1 MKRSINRSYKMRNSI
16 RRVMIGGVLQVLFV
30 ATVSFCIGQSFQL
43 GSDYYPEHFPIENVS
58 KDASL
63 MKAGG
68 LNIVRMGD
76 FAWFKMQPDSSTY
89 NLDWLVKTVDT
100 LGNHQIK
107 SLLCTPTAA
116 IPKWMFDQYPDIM
129 QVTETGQRK
138 PYGKRRH
145 ACLNNETYRNYSVKI
160 AEQLANTFANNNNV
174 EGFQIDNELMAEE
187 PYCYCET
194 CRLKFANW
202 LKAKYKT
209 IETLNNTW
217 GLNFWSENLTDFNQ
231 VFIPRKGDNPG
242 CFVDY
247 QEFYSDC
254 TIEYF
259 KLQRDAI
266 KKINPRFKVTQNI
279 CSSGFIYRLDLY
291 KLAQSC
297 DFLSLDNYPYTWT
310 LENEYAP
317 VDNFDFH
324 PAMASLAMSQIRGT
338 LKAPFWVTEQQ
349 ISRTAGKQRK
359 MVEPGKV
366 RLWCHQG
373 LAHGAESILF
383 FPYRSF
389 ENAHEQMMNGV
400 VDADNIPRR
409 RYEEVKQTA
418 AELTNIKTLLGT
430 AFPDAKAAILRD
442 FKCDWAFEDGRV
454 SADFRY
460 MRHIYSYYRAL
471 REQGITTDVVSPTD
485 NLDAYPLIIV
495 PAQLLV
501 TPELCAKLQQ
511 AAQKG
516 STVVITCMTGLRN
529 PSMKSFGRL
538 LNKDIESIA
547 GIEVQEQF
555 ALIKQETTSIAY
567 QGNAKEFTGSLWYD
581 VIKPTTA
588 SVLATYQSR
597 FLKGKPAVVS
607 NRVGKGMVYYIGT
620 VPSDSLIDTLMKDA
634 LANAD
639 ITTLAKAA
647 DKLVDITELK
657 KGTKRYVYAIN
668 FSDRDQLI
676 KLSKSMKDVLTHE
689 KLEGGIVV
697 KAMDFRVMEE

>member
-1 MKRSINRSYKMRNSI
+1 MTSRFCI
-16 RRVMIGGVLQVLFV
+16 LFISFILG
-30 ATVSFCIGQSFQL
+30 TSFCIGQSFQL

-76 FAWFKMQPDSSTY
+76 FAWFKMQPDSNTY
-89 NLDWLVKTVDT
+89 TLDWLVKAVDT
-100 LGNHQIK
+100 LGKHQIK
-107 SLLCTPTAA
+107 TLLCTPTAA

-160 AEQLANTFANNNNV
+160 AQQLATAFANNPNV

-202 LKAKYKT
+202 LKEKYKT
-209 IETLNNTW
+209 IETLNSTW
-217 GLNFWSENLTDFNQ
+217 GLTFWSENLTDFKQ
-231 VFIPRKGDNPG
+231 VFLPRKGDNPG

-266 KKINPRFKVTQNI
+266 KKINPRFKVTHNI
-279 CSSGFIYRLDLY
+279 CSSGFIYRLDMY

-317 VDNFDFH
+317 VDNFDYN
-324 PAMASLAMSQIRGT
+324 PAMASMALSQIRGT
-338 LKAPFWVTEQQ
+338 LHTPFWINEQQ

-359 MVEPGKV
+359 LIEPGMA

-383 FPYRSF
+383 FPYRTF
-389 ENAHEQMMNGV
+389 EYAHEQMMNGV
-400 VDADNIPRR
+400 VDADNISRR
-409 RYEEVKQTA
+409 RYEEVKQTSI
-418 AELTNIKTLLGT
+418 ELTKIKAILGN
-430 AFPDAKAAILRD
+430 AFPVAKAAILRD

-471 REQGITTDVVSPTD
+471 REQDITTDIISPTD
-485 NLDAYPLIIV
+485 KLDTYPLIIV
-495 PAQLLV
+495 PAQILV
-501 TPELCAKLQQ
+501 TPELCAKLKQ
-511 AAQKG
+511 AAEKG

-538 LNKDIESIA
+538 INKDIESLA
-547 GIEVQEQF
+547 GIEMQEQF
-555 ALIKQETTSIAY
+555 ALIKQENTKITYPNNPS
-567 QGNAKEFTGSLWYD
+567 NAEYTGSLWFD
-581 VIKPTTA
+581 DFKPLSTE
-588 SVLATYQSR
+588 VLATYNSR
-597 FLKGKPAVVS
+597 FLKDKPAVVK
-607 NRVGKGMVYYIGT
+607 NMIGKGSVYYIGT
-620 VPSDSLIDTLMKDA
+620 VPNDEMINA
-634 LANAD
+634 LTTDFISNAH
-639 ITTLAKAA
+639 ITPLAKSTN
-647 DKLVDITELK
+647 KLVDITELK
-657 KGTKRYVYAIN
+657 GTKRFVYAIN
-668 FSDRDQLI
+668 FSQEDQKI
-676 KLSKSMKDVLTHE
+676 ELSMPMKDVLTNKAE
-689 KLEGGIVV
+689 ASSII
-697 KAMDFRVMEE
+697 KAMDFKIFEVE

>member
-1 MKRSINRSYKMRNSI
+1 
-16 RRVMIGGVLQVLFV
+16 MITSRFCILFISFILG
-30 ATVSFCIGQSFQL
+30 TSFCIGQSFQL

-63 MKAGG
+63 MKTGG

-76 FAWFKMQPDSSTY
+76 FAWFKMQPDSNTY
-89 NLDWLVKTVDT
+89 TLDWLVKTVDT
-100 LGNHQIK
+100 LGKHQIK
-107 SLLCTPTAA
+107 TLLCTPTAA
-116 IPKWMFDQYPDIM
+116 IPKWMFDQYPEIM

-160 AEQLANTFANNNNV
+160 AQQLATAFANNPNV

-194 CRLKFANW
+194 CRLKFSNW
-202 LKAKYKT
+202 LKDKYKT
-209 IETLNNTW
+209 IENLNNTW
-217 GLNFWSENLTDFNQ
+217 GLTFWSENLTDFNQ
-231 VFIPRKGDNPG
+231 VFLPRKGDNPG

-247 QEFYSDC
+247 QAFYSDC

-266 KKINPRFKVTQNI
+266 KKVNPRFKVTHNI
-279 CSSGFIYRLDLY
+279 CSSGFIYRLDMY

-317 VDNFDFH
+317 VDNFDYH
-324 PAMASLAMSQIRGT
+324 PAMASMALSQIRGT
-338 LKAPFWVTEQQ
+338 LHTPFWINEQQ

-359 MVEPGKV
+359 MIEPGMA

-383 FPYRSF
+383 FPYRTF
-389 ENAHEQMMNGV
+389 EYAHEQMMNGV

-409 RYEEVKQTA
+409 RYEEVKKTSD
-418 AELTNIKTLLGT
+418 ELTKIKGIIGN
-430 AFPDAKAAILRD
+430 AFPTAKAAILRD

-471 REQGITTDVVSPTD
+471 REQDITTDIVSPTD
-485 NLDAYPLIIV
+485 NLSVYPLIIV
-495 PAQLLV
+495 PAQVLV
-501 TPELCAKLQQ
+501 TPQLCAKLKQ
-511 AAQKG
+511 AAEKG
-516 STVVITCMTGLRN
+516 STVVVTCMTGLRDTT
-529 PSMKSFGRL
+529 MKSFGRL
-538 LNKDIESIA
+538 INKDIESLA
-547 GIEVQEQF
+547 GIEMQEQF
-555 ALIKQETTSIAY
+555 ALIKQETTTIAY
-567 QGNAKEFTGSLWYD
+567 PEAGKAYTGSLWYD
-581 VIKPTTA
+581 VFKPTTA

-597 FLKGKPAVVS
+597 FLEGKPAVVR
-607 NRVGKGMVYYIGT
+607 NRVGKGMVYYVGT
-620 VPSDSLIDTLMKDA
+620 VPSDAMVDTLMSA
-634 LANAD
+634 VLINAAITPLAKATD
-639 ITTLAKAA
+639 KLVEITTLKR
-647 DKLVDITELK
+647 
-657 KGTKRYVYAIN
+657 GTISYVYAIN
-668 FSDRDQLI
+668 FTDKDQVLQ
-676 KLSKSMKDVLTHE
+676 LSLPMKDVLTNE
-689 KLEGGIVV
+689 KLEGKAFV
-697 KAMDFRVMEE
+697 KAMEFRVMEVQ

>member
-1 MKRSINRSYKMRNSI
+1 MTSRFCI
-16 RRVMIGGVLQVLFV
+16 LFISFILG
-30 ATVSFCIGQSFQL
+30 TSFCIGQSFQL

-58 KDASL
+58 KDVSL
-63 MKAGG
+63 MKSGG

-76 FAWFKMQPDSSTY
+76 FAWFKMQPDSNTY
-89 NLDWLVKTVDT
+89 NLDWLVKAVDT
-100 LGNHQIK
+100 LGKHQIK
-107 SLLCTPTAA
+107 TLLCTPTAA
-116 IPKWMFDQYPDIM
+116 IPKWMFDQYPEIM

-160 AEQLANTFANNNNV
+160 AQQLATAFANNPNV

-202 LKAKYKT
+202 LKEKYKT
-209 IETLNNTW
+209 IETLNSTW
-217 GLNFWSENLTDFNQ
+217 GLTFWSENLTDFKQ
-231 VFIPRKGDNPG
+231 VFLPRKGDNPG

-266 KKINPRFKVTQNI
+266 KKINPRFKVTHNI
-279 CSSGFIYRLDLY
+279 CSSGFIYRLDMY

-317 VDNFDFH
+317 VDNFDYH
-324 PAMASLAMSQIRGT
+324 PAMASMALSQIRGT
-338 LKAPFWVTEQQ
+338 LHTPFWINEQQ

-359 MVEPGKV
+359 MIEPGMA

-373 LAHGAESILF
+373 LAHGAESIPF
-383 FPYRSF
+383 FPYRTF
-389 ENAHEQMMNGV
+389 EYAHEQMMNGV

-409 RYEEVKQTA
+409 RYEEVKKTS
-418 AELTNIKTLLGT
+418 AELTKIKGIIGN
-430 AFPDAKAAILRD
+430 AFPTAKAAILRD
-442 FKCDWAFEDGRV
+442 FRCDWAFEDGRV

-471 REQGITTDVVSPTD
+471 REQDITTDIVSPTD
-485 NLDAYPLIIV
+485 KLDTYPLIIV
-495 PAQLLV
+495 PAQILV
-501 TPELCAKLQQ
+501 TPELCAKLKQ
-511 AAQKG
+511 AAEKG

-538 LNKDIESIA
+538 LNKDIESLA
-547 GIEVQEQF
+547 GIEMQEQF
-555 ALIKQETTSIAY
+555 ALIKQETTTIAY
-567 QGNAKEFTGSLWYD
+567 PEAGKAYTGSLWYD
-581 VIKPTTA
+581 VFKPTTA

-597 FLKGKPAVVS
+597 FLDGKPALVR
-607 NRVGKGMVYYIGT
+607 NRVGKGMVYYVGT
-620 VPSDSLIDTLMKDA
+620 VPSDAMVDTLMNEV
-634 LANAD
+634 LINAD
-639 ITTLAKAA
+639 IAPLAKAT
-647 DKLVDITELK
+647 DKLVEITTLK
-657 KGTKRYVYAIN
+657 RGTISYVYAIN
-668 FSDRDQLI
+668 FTDKDQALQ
-676 KLSKSMKDVLTHE
+676 LSLPMKDVLTNE
-689 KLEGGIVV
+689 KLEGKTVV
-697 KAMDFRVMEE
+697 KAMEFRVMEVQ

>member
-1 MKRSINRSYKMRNSI
+1 MSRFCS
-16 RRVMIGGVLQVLFV
+16 LFI
-30 ATVSFCIGQSFQL
+30 SFILVTSLSIGQSFQL
-43 GSDYYPEHFPIENVS
+43 GSDYYPEHFPSENVS

-89 NLDWLVKTVDT
+89 TLDWLVKTVDT
-100 LGNHQIK
+100 LGKYQIK
-107 SLLCTPTAA
+107 TLLCTPTAA

-145 ACLNNETYRNYSVKI
+145 ACLNNEVYRNYSVKI
-160 AEQLANTFANNNNV
+160 AEQLATAFANNPNV

-194 CRLKFANW
+194 CRLKFSNW
-202 LKAKYKT
+202 LKEKYKT

-217 GLNFWSENLTDFNQ
+217 GLTFWSENLTDFNQ
-231 VFIPRKGDNPG
+231 VFLPRKGDNPG

-266 KKINPRFKVTQNI
+266 KKINPRFKVTHNI
-279 CSSGFIYRLDLY
+279 CSSGFIYKLDMY

-317 VDNFDFH
+317 VDNFEFH
-324 PAMASLAMSQIRGT
+324 PAMASLALSQIRGT
-338 LKAPFWVTEQQ
+338 LNKPFWVTEQQ

-359 MVEPGKV
+359 LVEPGMA

-383 FPYRSF
+383 FPYRTF
-389 ENAHEQMMNGV
+389 EYAHEQMMNGII
-400 VDADNIPRR
+400 DADNVPRR
-409 RYEEVKQTA
+409 RYEEVKQTS
-418 AELTNIKTLLGT
+418 AELSKLKSILGN
-430 AFPDAKAAILRD
+430 AFPVAKAAVLRD
-442 FKCDWAFEDGRV
+442 FRCDWAFEDGRV

-460 MRHIYSYYRAL
+460 LRHIYSYYRAL
-471 REQGITTDVVSPTD
+471 REQDITTDIVSPTA
-485 NLDAYPLIIV
+485 NLDTYPLIIV
-495 PAQLLV
+495 PAQILV
-501 TPELCAKLQQ
+501 TPELCAKLKQ
-511 AAQKG
+511 AAEKG

-538 LNKDIESIA
+538 LNKDIESLA
-547 GIEVQEQF
+547 GIEMQEQF
-555 ALIKQETTSIAY
+555 ALIKQENTKIDYSGLNKDY
-567 QGNAKEFTGSLWYD
+567 TGSLWYD
-581 VIKPTTA
+581 DFKPLSTE
-588 SVLATYQSR
+588 VLATYNSR
-597 FLKGKPAVVS
+597 FLKGKPAMVK
-607 NRVGKGMVYYIGT
+607 NQVGKGTVYYIGT
-620 VPSDSLIDTLMKDA
+620 VPNDEMINQLVGDFIS
-634 LANAD
+634 NAH
-639 ITTLAKAA
+639 ITTLAKCSN
-647 DKLVDITELK
+647 KLVDITELK
-657 KGTKRYVYAIN
+657 GKQRFIYAIN
-668 FSDRDQLI
+668 FSQEDQKIELT
-676 KLSKSMKDVLTHE
+676 LPMKDVLTNKNE
-689 KLEGGIVV
+689 APTVV
-697 KAMDFRVMEE
+697 KAMDFKVLEVQ

>member
-1 MKRSINRSYKMRNSI
+1 
-16 RRVMIGGVLQVLFV
+16 MITSRFCILFISFILG
-30 ATVSFCIGQSFQL
+30 TSFCIGQSFQL

-76 FAWFKMQPDSSTY
+76 FAWFKMQPDSNTY
-89 NLDWLVKTVDT
+89 TLDWLVKTVDT
-100 LGNHQIK
+100 LGKHQIK
-107 SLLCTPTAA
+107 TLLCTPTAA

-138 PYGKRRH
+138 SYGKRRH

-160 AEQLANTFANNNNV
+160 AQQLATAFANNPNV

-202 LKAKYKT
+202 LKEKYKT
-209 IETLNNTW
+209 LENLNNTW
-217 GLNFWSENLTDFNQ
+217 GLTFWSENLTDFKQ
-231 VFIPRKGDNPG
+231 VFLPRKGDNPG

-266 KKINPRFKVTQNI
+266 KKINPRFKVTHNI
-279 CSSGFIYRLDLY
+279 CSSGFIYKLDMY

-317 VDNFDFH
+317 VDNFDYH
-324 PAMASLAMSQIRGT
+324 PAMASMALSQIRGT
-338 LKAPFWVTEQQ
+338 LHTPFWINEQQ

-359 MVEPGKV
+359 MIEPGMA

-383 FPYRSF
+383 FPYRTF
-389 ENAHEQMMNGV
+389 KYAHEQMMNGV
-400 VDADNIPRR
+400 LDADNIPRR
-409 RYEEVKQTA
+409 RYGEVKQTSD
-418 AELTNIKTLLGT
+418 ELTKIKGILGN
-430 AFPDAKAAILRD
+430 AFPTAKAAIIRD

-471 REQGITTDVVSPTD
+471 REQDITTDIVSPTD
-485 NLDAYPLIIV
+485 KLDTYPLIIV
-495 PAQLLV
+495 PAQILV
-501 TPELCAKLQQ
+501 TPELCAKLKQ
-511 AAQKG
+511 AAEKG

-538 LNKDIESIA
+538 INKDIESLA
-547 GIEVQEQF
+547 GIEMQEQF
-555 ALIKQETTSIAY
+555 ALIKQETTTIAY
-567 QGNAKEFTGSLWYD
+567 PEAGKAYTGSLWYD
-581 VIKPTTA
+581 VFKPTTA

-597 FLKGKPAVVS
+597 FLEGKPAVVR
-607 NRVGKGMVYYIGT
+607 NRVGKGMVYYVGT
-620 VPSDSLIDTLMKDA
+620 VPSDAMVDTLMSEVLINA
-634 LANAD
+634 AITPLAKATD
-639 ITTLAKAA
+639 KLVEITTLKR
-647 DKLVDITELK
+647 
-657 KGTKRYVYAIN
+657 GTISYVYAIN
-668 FSDRDQLI
+668 FTDKDQALQ
-676 KLSKSMKDVLTHE
+676 LSLPMKDVLTNE
-689 KLEGGIVV
+689 KLEGKTVV
-697 KAMDFRVMEE
+697 KAMEFRVMEVQ

>member
-1 MKRSINRSYKMRNSI
+1 MTSRFCS
-16 RRVMIGGVLQVLFV
+16 LFITFILV
-30 ATVSFCIGQSFQL
+30 TSFCIGQSFQL

-63 MKAGG
+63 MKTGG

-76 FAWFKMQPDSSTY
+76 FAWFKMQPDSNTY
-89 NLDWLVKTVDT
+89 TLDWLVKTVDT
-100 LGNHQIK
+100 LGKHQIK
-107 SLLCTPTAA
+107 TLLCTPTAA

-138 PYGKRRH
+138 SYGKRRH

-160 AEQLANTFANNNNV
+160 AQQLATAFANNPNV

-202 LKAKYKT
+202 LKEKYKT
-209 IETLNNTW
+209 LENLNNTW
-217 GLNFWSENLTDFNQ
+217 GLTFWSENLTDFKQ
-231 VFIPRKGDNPG
+231 VFLPRKGDNPG

-266 KKINPRFKVTQNI
+266 KKINPRFKVTHNI
-279 CSSGFIYRLDLY
+279 CSSGFIYKLDMY

-317 VDNFDFH
+317 VDNFDYH
-324 PAMASLAMSQIRGT
+324 PAMASMALSQIRGT
-338 LKAPFWVTEQQ
+338 LHTPFWINEQQ

-359 MVEPGKV
+359 MIEPGMA

-383 FPYRSF
+383 FPYRTF
-389 ENAHEQMMNGV
+389 KYAHEQMMNGV
-400 VDADNIPRR
+400 LDADNIPRR
-409 RYEEVKQTA
+409 RYGEVKQTSD
-418 AELTNIKTLLGT
+418 ELTKIKGILGN
-430 AFPDAKAAILRD
+430 AFPTAKAAIIRD

-471 REQGITTDVVSPTD
+471 REQDITTDIVSPTD
-485 NLDAYPLIIV
+485 KLDTYPLIIV
-495 PAQLLV
+495 PAQILV
-501 TPELCAKLQQ
+501 TPELCAKLKQ
-511 AAQKG
+511 AAEKG

-538 LNKDIESIA
+538 INKDIESLA
-547 GIEVQEQF
+547 GIEMQEQF
-555 ALIKQETTSIAY
+555 ALIKQETTTIAY
-567 QGNAKEFTGSLWYD
+567 PEAGKAYTGSLWYD
-581 VIKPTTA
+581 VFKPTTA

-597 FLKGKPAVVS
+597 FLEGKPAVVR
-607 NRVGKGMVYYIGT
+607 NRVGKGMVYYVGT
-620 VPSDSLIDTLMKDA
+620 VPSDAMVDTLMSA
-634 LANAD
+634 VLINAAITPLAKATD
-639 ITTLAKAA
+639 KLVEITTLKR
-647 DKLVDITELK
+647 
-657 KGTKRYVYAIN
+657 GTISYVYAIN
-668 FSDRDQLI
+668 FTDKDQALQ
-676 KLSKSMKDVLTHE
+676 LSLPMKDVLTNE
-689 KLEGGIVV
+689 KLEGKTVV
-697 KAMDFRVMEE
+697 KAMEFRVMEVQ

>member
-1 MKRSINRSYKMRNSI
+1 
-16 RRVMIGGVLQVLFV
+16 MITSRFCILFISFILG
-30 ATVSFCIGQSFQL
+30 TSFCIGQSFQL

-63 MKAGG
+63 MKTGG

-76 FAWFKMQPDSSTY
+76 FAWFKMQPDSNTY
-89 NLDWLVKTVDT
+89 TLDWLVKTVDT
-100 LGNHQIK
+100 LGKHQIK
-107 SLLCTPTAA
+107 TLLCTPTAA

-138 PYGKRRH
+138 SYGKRRH

-160 AEQLANTFANNNNV
+160 AQQLATAFANNPNV

-194 CRLKFANW
+194 CRLKFSNW
-202 LKAKYKT
+202 LKDKYKT
-209 IETLNNTW
+209 IENLNNTW
-217 GLNFWSENLTDFNQ
+217 GLTFWSENLTDFNQ
-231 VFIPRKGDNPG
+231 VFLPRKGDNPG

-247 QEFYSDC
+247 QAFYSDC

-266 KKINPRFKVTQNI
+266 KKVNPRFKVTHNI
-279 CSSGFIYRLDLY
+279 CSSGFIYRLDMY

-317 VDNFDFH
+317 VDNFDYH
-324 PAMASLAMSQIRGT
+324 PAMASMALSQIRGT
-338 LKAPFWVTEQQ
+338 LHTPFWINEQQ

-359 MVEPGKV
+359 MIEPGMA

-383 FPYRSF
+383 FPYRTF
-389 ENAHEQMMNGV
+389 EYAHEQMMNGV

-409 RYEEVKQTA
+409 RYEEVKKTSD
-418 AELTNIKTLLGT
+418 ELTKIKGIIGN
-430 AFPDAKAAILRD
+430 AFPTAKAAILRD

-471 REQGITTDVVSPTD
+471 REQDITTDIVSPTD
-485 NLDAYPLIIV
+485 NLSVYPLIIV
-495 PAQLLV
+495 PAQVLV
-501 TPELCAKLQQ
+501 TPQLCAKLKQ
-511 AAQKG
+511 AAEKG
-516 STVVITCMTGLRN
+516 STVVVTCMTGLRDTT
-529 PSMKSFGRL
+529 MKSFGRL
-538 LNKDIESIA
+538 INKDIESLA
-547 GIEVQEQF
+547 GIEMQEQF
-555 ALIKQETTSIAY
+555 ALIKQETTTIVYPKAGKAY
-567 QGNAKEFTGSLWYD
+567 TGSLWYD
-581 VIKPTTA
+581 VFKPTTA

-597 FLKGKPAVVS
+597 FLKGKPAVVR
-607 NRVGKGMVYYIGT
+607 NRVGKGMVYYVGT
-620 VPSDSLIDTLMKDA
+620 VPSDAMVDTLMNEVLINA
-634 LANAD
+634 TIAPLAKATD
-639 ITTLAKAA
+639 KLVEITTLKR
-647 DKLVDITELK
+647 
-657 KGTKRYVYAIN
+657 GTISYVYAIN
-668 FSDRDQLI
+668 FTDKDQALQ
-676 KLSKSMKDVLTHE
+676 LSLPMKDVLTNE
-689 KLEGGIVV
+689 KLEGKAFV
-697 KAMDFRVMEE
+697 KAMEFRVMEVQ

>member
-1 MKRSINRSYKMRNSI
+1 
-16 RRVMIGGVLQVLFV
+16 MITSRFCILFISFILG
-30 ATVSFCIGQSFQL
+30 TSFCIGQSFQL

-76 FAWFKMQPDSSTY
+76 FAWFKMQPDSNTY
-89 NLDWLVKTVDT
+89 TLDWLVKTVDT
-100 LGNHQIK
+100 LGKHQIK
-107 SLLCTPTAA
+107 TLLCTPTAA

-138 PYGKRRH
+138 SYGKRRH

-160 AEQLANTFANNNNV
+160 AQQLATAFANNPNV

-194 CRLKFANW
+194 CRLKFSNW
-202 LKAKYKT
+202 LKDKYKT
-209 IETLNNTW
+209 IENLNNTW
-217 GLNFWSENLTDFNQ
+217 GLTFWSENLTDFNQ
-231 VFIPRKGDNPG
+231 VFLPRKGDNPG

-247 QEFYSDC
+247 QAFYSDC

-266 KKINPRFKVTQNI
+266 KKVNPRFKVTHNI
-279 CSSGFIYRLDLY
+279 CSSGFIYRLDMY

-317 VDNFDFH
+317 VDNFDYH
-324 PAMASLAMSQIRGT
+324 PAMASMALSQIRGT
-338 LKAPFWVTEQQ
+338 LHTPFWINEQQ

-359 MVEPGKV
+359 MIEPGMA

-383 FPYRSF
+383 FPYRTF
-389 ENAHEQMMNGV
+389 EYAHEQMMNGV

-409 RYEEVKQTA
+409 RYEEVKKTSD
-418 AELTNIKTLLGT
+418 ELTKIKGIIGN
-430 AFPDAKAAILRD
+430 AFPTAKAAILRD

-471 REQGITTDVVSPTD
+471 REQDITTDIVSPTD
-485 NLDAYPLIIV
+485 NLSVYPLIIV
-495 PAQLLV
+495 PAQVLV
-501 TPELCAKLQQ
+501 TPQLCAKLKQ
-511 AAQKG
+511 AAEKG
-516 STVVITCMTGLRN
+516 STVVVTCMTGLRDTT
-529 PSMKSFGRL
+529 MKSFGRL
-538 LNKDIESIA
+538 INKDIESLA
-547 GIEVQEQF
+547 GIEMQEQF
-555 ALIKQETTSIAY
+555 ALIKQETTTIVYPKAGKAY
-567 QGNAKEFTGSLWYD
+567 TGSLWYD
-581 VIKPTTA
+581 VFKPTTA

-597 FLKGKPAVVS
+597 FLKGKPAVVR
-607 NRVGKGMVYYIGT
+607 NRVGKGMVYYVGT
-620 VPSDSLIDTLMKDA
+620 VPSDAMVDTLMNEVLINA
-634 LANAD
+634 TIAPLAKATD
-639 ITTLAKAA
+639 KLVEITTLKR
-647 DKLVDITELK
+647 
-657 KGTKRYVYAIN
+657 GTISYVYAIN
-668 FSDRDQLI
+668 FTDKDQVLQ
-676 KLSKSMKDVLTHE
+676 LSLPMKDVLTNE
-689 KLEGGIVV
+689 KLEGKAFV
-697 KAMDFRVMEE
+697 KAMEFRVMEVQ

>member
-1 MKRSINRSYKMRNSI
+1 MTSRFCI
-16 RRVMIGGVLQVLFV
+16 LFISFILG
-30 ATVSFCIGQSFQL
+30 TSFCIGQSFQL

-58 KDASL
+58 KDVSL

-76 FAWFKMQPDSSTY
+76 FAWFKMQPDSNTY
-89 NLDWLVKTVDT
+89 NLDWLVKAVDT
-100 LGNHQIK
+100 LGKHQIK
-107 SLLCTPTAA
+107 TLLCTPTAA
-116 IPKWMFDQYPDIM
+116 IPKWMFDQYPEIM

-160 AEQLANTFANNNNV
+160 AQQLATAFANNPNV

-187 PYCYCET
+187 HYCYCET

-202 LKAKYKT
+202 LKEKYKT
-209 IETLNNTW
+209 IETLNSTW
-217 GLNFWSENLTDFNQ
+217 GLTFWSENLTDFKQ
-231 VFIPRKGDNPG
+231 VFLPRKGDNPG

-266 KKINPRFKVTQNI
+266 KKINPRFKVTHNI
-279 CSSGFIYRLDLY
+279 CSSGFIYRLDMY

-317 VDNFDFH
+317 VDNFDYH
-324 PAMASLAMSQIRGT
+324 PAMASMALSQIRGT
-338 LKAPFWVTEQQ
+338 LHTPFWINEQQ

-359 MVEPGKV
+359 MIEPGMA

-383 FPYRSF
+383 FPYRTF
-389 ENAHEQMMNGV
+389 EYAHEQMMNGV

-409 RYEEVKQTA
+409 RYEEVKKTS
-418 AELTNIKTLLGT
+418 AELTKIKGIIGN
-430 AFPDAKAAILRD
+430 AFPTAKAAILRD
-442 FKCDWAFEDGRV
+442 FRCDWAFEDGRV

-471 REQGITTDVVSPTD
+471 REQDITTDIVSPTD
-485 NLDAYPLIIV
+485 KLDTYPLIIV
-495 PAQLLV
+495 PAQILV
-501 TPELCAKLQQ
+501 TPELCAKLKQ
-511 AAQKG
+511 AAEKG

-538 LNKDIESIA
+538 LNKDIESLA
-547 GIEVQEQF
+547 GIEMQEQF
-555 ALIKQETTSIAY
+555 ALIKQETTTIAY
-567 QGNAKEFTGSLWYD
+567 PEAGKAYTGSLWYD
-581 VIKPTTA
+581 VFKPTTA

-597 FLKGKPAVVS
+597 FLDGKPALVR
-607 NRVGKGMVYYIGT
+607 NRVGKGMVYYVGT
-620 VPSDSLIDTLMKDA
+620 VPSDAMVDTLMNEV
-634 LANAD
+634 LINAD
-639 ITTLAKAA
+639 IAPLAKAT
-647 DKLVDITELK
+647 DKLVEITTLK
-657 KGTKRYVYAIN
+657 RGTISYVYAIN
-668 FSDRDQLI
+668 FTDKDQALQ
-676 KLSKSMKDVLTHE
+676 LSLPMKDVLTNE
-689 KLEGGIVV
+689 KLEGKTVV
-697 KAMDFRVMEE
+697 KAMEFRVMEVQ

>member
-1 MKRSINRSYKMRNSI
+1 MTSRFCI
-16 RRVMIGGVLQVLFV
+16 LFISFILG
-30 ATVSFCIGQSFQL
+30 TSFCIGQSFQL

-58 KDASL
+58 KDVSL

-76 FAWFKMQPDSSTY
+76 FAWFKMQPDSNTY
-89 NLDWLVKTVDT
+89 NLDWLVKAVDT
-100 LGNHQIK
+100 LGKHQIK
-107 SLLCTPTAA
+107 TLLCTPTAA
-116 IPKWMFDQYPDIM
+116 IPKWMFDQYPEIM

-160 AEQLANTFANNNNV
+160 AQQLATAFANNPNV

-202 LKAKYKT
+202 LKEKYKT
-209 IETLNNTW
+209 IETLNSTW
-217 GLNFWSENLTDFNQ
+217 GLTFWSENLTDFKQ
-231 VFIPRKGDNPG
+231 VFLPRKGDNPG

-266 KKINPRFKVTQNI
+266 KKINPRFKVTHNI
-279 CSSGFIYRLDLY
+279 CSSGFIYRLDMY

-317 VDNFDFH
+317 VDNFDYH
-324 PAMASLAMSQIRGT
+324 PAMASMALSQIRGT
-338 LKAPFWVTEQQ
+338 LHTPFWINEQQ

-359 MVEPGKV
+359 MIEPGMA

-383 FPYRSF
+383 FPYRTF
-389 ENAHEQMMNGV
+389 EYAHEQMMNGV

-409 RYEEVKQTA
+409 RYEEVKKTS
-418 AELTNIKTLLGT
+418 AELTKIKGIIGN
-430 AFPDAKAAILRD
+430 AFPTAKAAILRD
-442 FKCDWAFEDGRV
+442 FRCDWAFEDGRV

-471 REQGITTDVVSPTD
+471 REQDITTDIVSPTD
-485 NLDAYPLIIV
+485 KLDTYPLIIV
-495 PAQLLV
+495 PAQILV
-501 TPELCAKLQQ
+501 TPELCAKLKQ
-511 AAQKG
+511 AAEKG

-538 LNKDIESIA
+538 LNKDIESLA
-547 GIEVQEQF
+547 GIEMQEQF
-555 ALIKQETTSIAY
+555 ALIKQETTTIAY
-567 QGNAKEFTGSLWYD
+567 PEAGKAYTGSLWYD
-581 VIKPTTA
+581 VFKPTTA

-597 FLKGKPAVVS
+597 FLDGKPALVR
-607 NRVGKGMVYYIGT
+607 NRVGKGMVYYVGT
-620 VPSDSLIDTLMKDA
+620 VPSDAMVDTLMNEV
-634 LANAD
+634 LINAD
-639 ITTLAKAA
+639 IAPLAKAT
-647 DKLVDITELK
+647 DKLVEITTLK
-657 KGTKRYVYAIN
+657 RGTISYVYAIN
-668 FSDRDQLI
+668 FTDKDQALQ
-676 KLSKSMKDVLTHE
+676 LSLPMKDVLTNE
-689 KLEGGIVV
+689 KLEGKTVV
-697 KAMDFRVMEE
+697 KAMEFRVMEVQ

>member
-1 MKRSINRSYKMRNSI
+1 MTSRFCI
-16 RRVMIGGVLQVLFV
+16 LFISFILG
-30 ATVSFCIGQSFQL
+30 TSFCIGQSFQL

-76 FAWFKMQPDSSTY
+76 FAWFKMQPDSNTY
-89 NLDWLVKTVDT
+89 TLDWLVKTVDT
-100 LGNHQIK
+100 LGKHQIK
-107 SLLCTPTAA
+107 TLLCTPTAA

-160 AEQLANTFANNNNV
+160 AQQLATAFANNPNV

-202 LKAKYKT
+202 LKEKYKT
-209 IETLNNTW
+209 IETLNSTW
-217 GLNFWSENLTDFNQ
+217 GLTFWSENLTDFKQ
-231 VFIPRKGDNPG
+231 VFLPRKGDNPG

-266 KKINPRFKVTQNI
+266 KQINPRFKITHNI
-279 CSSGFIYRLDLY
+279 CSSGFIYRLNMY

-317 VDNFDFH
+317 VDNFDYH
-324 PAMASLAMSQIRGT
+324 PAMASMALSQIRGT
-338 LKAPFWVTEQQ
+338 LHTPFWINEQQ

-359 MVEPGKV
+359 MIEPGMA

-383 FPYRSF
+383 FPYRTF
-389 ENAHEQMMNGV
+389 EYAHEQMMNGI
-400 VDADNIPRR
+400 VDADNIPKR
-409 RYEEVKQTA
+409 RYEEVKKTS
-418 AELTNIKTLLGT
+418 AELTKIKGIIGN
-430 AFPDAKAAILRD
+430 AFPTAKAAIIRD

-471 REQGITTDVVSPTD
+471 REQDITTDIVSPTD
-485 NLDAYPLIIV
+485 KLDTYPLIIV
-495 PAQLLV
+495 PAQILV
-501 TPELCAKLQQ
+501 TPQLCAKLKQ
-511 AAQKG
+511 AAEKG
-516 STVVITCMTGLRN
+516 STVVVTCMTGLRDTT
-529 PSMKSFGRL
+529 MKSFGRL
-538 LNKDIESIA
+538 INKDIESLA
-547 GIEVQEQF
+547 GIEMQEQF
-555 ALIKQETTSIAY
+555 ALIKQETTTIAY
-567 QGNAKEFTGSLWYD
+567 PEAGKAYTGSLWYD
-581 VIKPTTA
+581 VFKPTTA

-597 FLKGKPAVVS
+597 FLEGKPAVVR
-607 NRVGKGMVYYIGT
+607 NRVGKGMVYYVGT
-620 VPSDSLIDTLMKDA
+620 VPSDAMVDTLMSA
-634 LANAD
+634 VLINAAIAPLAKATD
-639 ITTLAKAA
+639 KLVEITTLKR
-647 DKLVDITELK
+647 
-657 KGTKRYVYAIN
+657 GTISYVYAIN
-668 FSDRDQLI
+668 FTDKDQALQ
-676 KLSKSMKDVLTHE
+676 LSLPMKDVLTNE
-689 KLEGGIVV
+689 KLEGKTVV
-697 KAMDFRVMEE
+697 KAMEFRVMEVQ

>member
-1 MKRSINRSYKMRNSI
+1 
-16 RRVMIGGVLQVLFV
+16 
-30 ATVSFCIGQSFQL
+30 
-43 GSDYYPEHFPIENVS
+43 
-58 KDASL
+58 
-63 MKAGG
+63 
-68 LNIVRMGD
+68 MGD
-76 FAWFKMQPDSSTY
+76 FAWFKMQPDSNTY
-89 NLDWLVKTVDT
+89 TLDWLVKTVDT
-100 LGNHQIK
+100 LGKHQIK
-107 SLLCTPTAA
+107 TLLCTPTAA

-138 PYGKRRH
+138 SYGKRRH

-160 AEQLANTFANNNNV
+160 AQQLATAFANNPNV

-202 LKAKYKT
+202 LKEKYKT
-209 IETLNNTW
+209 LENLNNTW
-217 GLNFWSENLTDFNQ
+217 GLTFWSENLTDFKQ
-231 VFIPRKGDNPG
+231 VFLPRKGDNPG

-266 KKINPRFKVTQNI
+266 KKINPRFKVTHNI
-279 CSSGFIYRLDLY
+279 CSSGFIYKLDMY

-317 VDNFDFH
+317 VDNFDYH
-324 PAMASLAMSQIRGT
+324 PAMASMALSQIRGT
-338 LKAPFWVTEQQ
+338 LHTPFWINEQQ

-359 MVEPGKV
+359 MIEPGMA

-383 FPYRSF
+383 FPYRTF
-389 ENAHEQMMNGV
+389 KYAHEQMMNGV
-400 VDADNIPRR
+400 LDADNIPRR
-409 RYEEVKQTA
+409 RYGEVKQTSD
-418 AELTNIKTLLGT
+418 ELTKIKGILGN
-430 AFPDAKAAILRD
+430 AFPTAKAAIIRD

-471 REQGITTDVVSPTD
+471 REQDITTDIVSPTD
-485 NLDAYPLIIV
+485 KLDTYPLIIV
-495 PAQLLV
+495 PAQILV
-501 TPELCAKLQQ
+501 TPELCAKLKQ
-511 AAQKG
+511 AAEKG

-538 LNKDIESIA
+538 INKDIESLA
-547 GIEVQEQF
+547 GIEMQEQF
-555 ALIKQETTSIAY
+555 ALIKQETTTIAY
-567 QGNAKEFTGSLWYD
+567 PEAGKAYTGSLWYD
-581 VIKPTTA
+581 VFKPTTA

-597 FLKGKPAVVS
+597 FLEGKPAVVR
-607 NRVGKGMVYYIGT
+607 NRVGKGMVYYVGT
-620 VPSDSLIDTLMKDA
+620 VPSDAMVDTLMSA
-634 LANAD
+634 VLINAAITPLAKATD
-639 ITTLAKAA
+639 KLVEITTLKR
-647 DKLVDITELK
+647 
-657 KGTKRYVYAIN
+657 GTISYVYAIN
-668 FSDRDQLI
+668 FTDKDQALQ
-676 KLSKSMKDVLTHE
+676 LSLPMKDVLTNE
-689 KLEGGIVV
+689 KLEGKTVV
-697 KAMDFRVMEE
+697 KAMEFRVMEVQ

>member
-1 MKRSINRSYKMRNSI
+1 
-16 RRVMIGGVLQVLFV
+16 MITSRFCILFISFILG
-30 ATVSFCIGQSFQL
+30 TSFCIGQSFQL

-76 FAWFKMQPDSSTY
+76 FAWFKMQPDSNTY
-89 NLDWLVKTVDT
+89 TLDWLVKTVDT
-100 LGNHQIK
+100 LGKHQIK
-107 SLLCTPTAA
+107 TLLCTPTAA

-138 PYGKRRH
+138 SYGKRRH

-160 AEQLANTFANNNNV
+160 AQQLATAFANNPNV

-194 CRLKFANW
+194 CRLKFSNW
-202 LKAKYKT
+202 LKDKYKT
-209 IETLNNTW
+209 IENLNNTW
-217 GLNFWSENLTDFNQ
+217 GLTFWSENLTDFNQ
-231 VFIPRKGDNPG
+231 VFLPRKGDNPG

-247 QEFYSDC
+247 QAFYSDC

-266 KKINPRFKVTQNI
+266 KKVNPRFKVTHNI
-279 CSSGFIYRLDLY
+279 CSSGFIYRLDMY

-317 VDNFDFH
+317 VDNFDYH
-324 PAMASLAMSQIRGT
+324 PAMASMALSQIRGT
-338 LKAPFWVTEQQ
+338 LHTPFWINEQQ

-359 MVEPGKV
+359 MIEPGMA

-383 FPYRSF
+383 FPYRTF
-389 ENAHEQMMNGV
+389 EYAHEQMMNGV

-409 RYEEVKQTA
+409 RYEEVKKTSD
-418 AELTNIKTLLGT
+418 ELTKIKGIIGN
-430 AFPDAKAAILRD
+430 AFPTAKAAILRD

-471 REQGITTDVVSPTD
+471 REQDITTDIVSPTD
-485 NLDAYPLIIV
+485 NLSVYPLIIV
-495 PAQLLV
+495 PAQVLV
-501 TPELCAKLQQ
+501 TPQLCAKLKQ
-511 AAQKG
+511 AAEKG
-516 STVVITCMTGLRN
+516 STVVVTCMTGLRDTT
-529 PSMKSFGRL
+529 MKSFGRL
-538 LNKDIESIA
+538 INKDIESLA
-547 GIEVQEQF
+547 GIEMQEQF
-555 ALIKQETTSIAY
+555 ALIKQETTTIVYPKAGKAY
-567 QGNAKEFTGSLWYD
+567 TGSLWYD
-581 VIKPTTA
+581 VFKPTTA

-597 FLKGKPAVVS
+597 FLKGKPAVVR
-607 NRVGKGMVYYIGT
+607 NRVGKGMVYYVGT
-620 VPSDSLIDTLMKDA
+620 VPSDAMVDTLMSEVLINA
-634 LANAD
+634 AITPLAKATD
-639 ITTLAKAA
+639 KLVEITTLKR
-647 DKLVDITELK
+647 
-657 KGTKRYVYAIN
+657 GTISYVYAIN
-668 FSDRDQLI
+668 FTDKDQALQ
-676 KLSKSMKDVLTHE
+676 LSLPMKDVLTNE
-689 KLEGGIVV
+689 KLEGKAFV
-697 KAMDFRVMEE
+697 KAMEFRVMEVQ